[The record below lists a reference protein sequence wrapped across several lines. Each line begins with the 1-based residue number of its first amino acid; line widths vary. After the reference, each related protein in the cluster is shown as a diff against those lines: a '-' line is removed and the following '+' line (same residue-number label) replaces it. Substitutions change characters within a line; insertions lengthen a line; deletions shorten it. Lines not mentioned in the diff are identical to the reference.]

1 MDITLPVNH
10 PNLKSGRLRR
20 LLGPHPRWF
29 QSKVLNQIGKVVVQ
43 GAAQA
48 AIDRWGEPDQDSIQ
62 NAEESMS
69 PRQRRKWVR
78 LYNDLY

>member
-29 QSKVLNQIGKVVVQ
+29 QSKVLNKIGKVVVQ